1 MKAGVSVSS
10 ARRVEWG
17 FGRSRTIYCTIDCKY
32 WVLLQHRFQSRSYML
47 PTDKEFA
54 NLAFFDADFSNFIE
68 GTKFEYDDDNTRHMV
83 ELQRIRR
90 R

>member
-1 MKAGVSVSS
+1 
-10 ARRVEWG
+10 
-17 FGRSRTIYCTIDCKY
+17 
-32 WVLLQHRFQSRSYML
+32 ML